1 MLYQIFFVH
10 LYDTVHVE
18 TKKRGDK
25 PHQSLLIKIMTHSK
39 YDQVVEAFRQL
50 IEAKET
56 PTQDKIKA
64 IILEKTGVKMS
75 NSTVSKHLQ
84 TLRASNPD
92 EFLKVAQSS
101 EDDPIPADLMPAV
114 TRAVNHIRRT
124 VEVSYSTVQVERL
137 EAELEQLRERVVDAE
152 AVRAELAGLKYAYST
167 QLERTEALIRENEGL
182 KVGITPEQQP
192 VVDELKVKLSNAH
205 ALNKQLTAEVERL
218 KLEAQNLAND
228 ASVLTSRLE
237 KSDSERRALQQRNQ
251 ELSLALNQHESL
263 LSELASAQ
271 QTIESLTKQL
281 GAKGSQMTTIG
292 DEVFYVEPVLASA
305 IASERQGLL
314 SLIEQFKNEGQSMNC
329 AIDST
334 RTEKELMDAQ
344 VLTRR
349 QVMKWIKQIG
359 DHVQGKDGLTWE
371 FVSRNPK
378 TYKLVN

>member
-1 MLYQIFFVH
+1 
-10 LYDTVHVE
+10 
-18 TKKRGDK
+18 
-25 PHQSLLIKIMTHSK
+25 MTHSK
-39 YDQVVEAFRQL
+39 YDQVVEAFRLL

-64 IILEKTGVKMS
+64 IILEKTGIKMS

-84 TLRASNPD
+84 TLRASNPN

-101 EDDPIPADLMPAV
+101 EDDSIPADLMPAV
-114 TRAVNHIRRT
+114 TRAVNHIRHT

-137 EAELEQLRERVVDAE
+137 EAELEQLRERVVEAE

-182 KVGITPEQQP
+182 KVGIPPEQQP
-192 VVDELKVKLSNAH
+192 VVDELKAELSNAH

-218 KLEAQNLAND
+218 KLEAQNLANN

-237 KSDSERRALQQRNQ
+237 KSDSERHALQQRNQ
-251 ELSLALNQHESL
+251 ELSIASIALGQHESL

-305 IASERQGLL
+305 IVSERQGLL
-314 SLIEQFKNEGQSMNC
+314 SLIEQFKNQGQSTHS
-329 AIDST
+329 ASSTIDST
-334 RTEKELMDAQ
+334 KTEKELMDAQ
-344 VLTRR
+344 VLTRY
-349 QVMKWIKQIG
+349 QVMKSIKQIG
-359 DHVQGKDGLTWE
+359 DRAQGKDGLMWE

-378 TYKLVN
+378 TYRLVN